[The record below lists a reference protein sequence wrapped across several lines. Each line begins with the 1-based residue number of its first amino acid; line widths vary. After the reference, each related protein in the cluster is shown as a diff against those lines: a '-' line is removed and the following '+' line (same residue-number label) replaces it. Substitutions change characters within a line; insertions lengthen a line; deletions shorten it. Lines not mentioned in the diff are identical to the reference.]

1 MKQIDFRYRFIP
13 SPSQQH
19 VADNS
24 HKAYGPKGNQSDTLT
39 LLMLHGTGGNEDD
52 LIQVGQM
59 ISPSGLY

>member
-1 MKQIDFRYRFIP
+1 MKQLDFKYRFIP

-24 HKAYGPKGNQSDTLT
+24 DQEYGSKDNQSDTLT

-52 LIQVGQM
+52 LIQVWM
-59 ISPSGLY
+59 LPL